1 MQLIEEIFGFG
12 KLQDF
17 KTILSTLEDRGL
29 SVSDLSSYVEKR
41 KSKMPKSTTKIVLAR
56 KCECGANMMLMPL
69 NTGPRDQTGDN
80 SKSVWYCGGC
90 HFEEFSEKTVGQ
102 QIQELS
108 REGE

>member
-56 KCECGANMMLMPL
+56 KCECGTQMGLLPV
-69 NTGPRDQTGDN
+69 NTGPRNQTGDD
-80 SKSVWYCGGC
+80 STFVWYCQKC
-90 HFEEFSEKTVGQ
+90 HAEDFTTMTFN
-102 QIQELS
+102 QIIAAK
-108 REGE
+108 GI